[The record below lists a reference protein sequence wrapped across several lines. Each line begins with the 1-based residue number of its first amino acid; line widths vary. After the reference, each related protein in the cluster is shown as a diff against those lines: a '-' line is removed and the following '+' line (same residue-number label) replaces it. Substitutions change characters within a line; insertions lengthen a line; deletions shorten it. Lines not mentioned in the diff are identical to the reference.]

1 MYKTMWKRLFS
12 TKKVPRY
19 IVINKRYQLN
29 PAWQG
34 YEIRDVNE
42 LKKEKDRNKIGINV
56 ENKK

>member
-34 YEIRDVNE
+34 YYMFDI
-42 LKKEKDRNKIGINV
+42 KEMKNKSY
-56 ENKK
+56 